1 MAYTRGA
8 LKLKNSK
15 TIYLIINLVAL
26 FLASFGVNTNCL
38 DQALPKKE
46 FIALEAGLDPAALD
60 YRWGNIF
67 NVFVQNLVD
76 VNRVVFKSVDTL
88 KILTWVLPVYL
99 FARWSDDIVHASF
112 YDAALHQ
119 NIFQM
124 PKAFQ
129 SFTNSG
135 VTVLTVILALLPVV
149 PQIDLDLRRT
159 CSVFGGGVVSLA
171 ILRTVLKN
179 SLRARSSCRPWN
191 GSFSNKQRAQGG
203 FPSGHMAFAGYMTSL
218 FGLRHGPKWGV
229 PLSIF
234 SAFAFFSSVNCNRHY
249 VSQLVGGLG
258 LGIIYGY
265 GSYKILNSRYG
276 EHTNISFDLDKYNR
290 PSIGLSYDF

>member
-1 MAYTRGA
+1 VGSLYAGGV
-8 LKLKNSK
+8 KLRNHK
-15 TIYLIINLVAL
+15 IILYLLIGVACFWVFFANNLNC
-26 FLASFGVNTNCL
+26 VNQN
-38 DQALPKKE
+38 LPKE
-46 FIALEAGLDPAALD
+46 QAVVSFDPASLD
-60 YRWGNIF
+60 YRCDNLF

-76 VNRVVFKSVDTL
+76 VNRAVFKSVDTL

-99 FARWSDDIVHASF
+99 FARWSDDVVHASF

-129 SFTNSG
+129 QFTNTG
-135 VTVLTVILALLPVV
+135 VTALTVVLSLLPLL

-159 CSVFGGGVVSLA
+159 SSLFGEGVVSLA
-171 ILRTVLKN
+171 VLRTFFKN
-179 SLRARSSCRPWN
+179 SLKARSSCRPWN
-191 GSFSNKQRAQGG
+191 QHFSNKQRALGG
-203 FPSGHMAFAGYMTSL
+203 FPSGHMAFAGYMTML

-234 SAFAFFSSVNCNRHY
+234 SAFAFFSSINCNRHY

-265 GSYKILNSRYG
+265 GSYQVLNSRYG
-276 EHTNISFDLDKYNR
+276 EHTNFSFDLDSKNR
-290 PSIGLSYDF
+290 PSFGVSYEF

>member
-1 MAYTRGA
+1 METSKIIYIRLFFSGFLIYSLHLGA
-8 LKLKNSK
+8 TDTAEKLPSQTLKGQHARKL
-15 TIYLIINLVAL
+15 TTQV
-26 FLASFGVNTNCL
+26 
-38 DQALPKKE
+38 DQTE
-46 FIALEAGLDPAALD
+46 LD

-76 VNRVVFKSVDTL
+76 VNRAVFKSVDTL

-99 FARWSDDIVHASF
+99 FARWSDDVVHASF
-112 YDAALHQ
+112 YDAALHK

-129 SFTNSG
+129 QFTNTG
-135 VTVLTVILALLPVV
+135 VTALTVALALLPIV
-149 PQIDLDLRRT
+149 PKIDLDLRRT
-159 CSVFGGGVVSLA
+159 CSLFGEGVVSLA
-171 ILRTVLKN
+171 VVRTFLKN
-179 SLRARSSCRPWN
+179 SLKARSSCRPWN

-203 FPSGHMAFAGYMTSL
+203 FPSGHMAFAGYMTTL

-234 SAFAFFSSVNCNRHY
+234 SSFAFFSSINCNRHY
-249 VSQLVGGLG
+249 ISQLVGGLG

-265 GSYKILNSRYG
+265 GSYQVLNSRYG
-276 EHTNISFDLDKYNR
+276 EHTNISFDLDKHNR
-290 PSIGLSYDF
+290 PSIGISYDF